1 MFECLNKINTLPVP
15 HSPFPINPSN
25 ETEHKLRSEDVL
37 VVSAPP
43 ALARE
48 CSWKQLTS

>member
-1 MFECLNKINTLPVP
+1 MFECLNKINTLPYSLFLFPVP
-15 HSPFPINPSN
+15 YHPSD
-25 ETEHKLRSEDVL
+25 ETEHKLRSKDVL

-48 CSWKQLTS
+48 CS